1 MRNTNLWLGGGVAG
15 VVCVCCY
22 IAAIAVDWP
31 DTQLGVS
38 LSLVLASGFPI
49 LGIMA
54 SYALYGFIAAE
65 RESAANTL
73 GLLFFIVA
81 FTTLLAMLIVQL
93 AVTSSI
99 GEITRELDGQTARA
113 LRRGLR
119 QIDLGLDVAW
129 DLLGG
134 VGLCY
139 LANACNG
146 MVPQASVINLERVIE
161 AV

>member
-1 MRNTNLWLGGGVAG
+1 MQNPSLWFRAG
-15 VVCVCCY
+15 IVSICCY
-22 IAAIAVDWP
+22 IIAIAVNWP
-31 DTQLGVS
+31 DTQLGISASLIVVS
-38 LSLVLASGFPI
+38 AFPI

-54 SYALYGFIAAE
+54 SYALYSFIAAE

-73 GLLFFIVA
+73 GLVFFIVA
-81 FTTLLAMLIVQL
+81 FTTLLAMLIVQG

-99 GEITRELDGQTARA
+99 NNITHELDGQTATA

-119 QIDLGLDVAW
+119 LVDLGLDVAW

-134 VGLCY
+134 VGLVY
-139 LANACNG
+139 WGLAIRKRSGFGPGWGIPA
-146 MVPQASVINLERVIE
+146 